1 MLHSLALSLA
11 LSLSLSRLTLS
22 FKMDSQH
29 SGTIREC
36 SLPQTAFV
44 KVFYHSIRKVIGP
57 AVVRLSL

>member
-1 MLHSLALSLA
+1 
-11 LSLSLSRLTLS
+11 
-22 FKMDSQH
+22 MDSQH

-36 SLPQTAFV
+36 SLPHTAFV